1 MAGDI
6 TGSSAPAP
14 AAPVADAAPGG
25 SAGGR
30 SYLVKKLSAEVQK
43 LQPAIKALRQHTG
56 LGLKESKELIE
67 AWPRT
72 HAS

>member
-1 MAGDI
+1 M
-6 TGSSAPAP
+6 
-14 AAPVADAAPGG
+14 VAGG
-25 SAGGR
+25 SAI
-30 SYLVKKLSAEVQK
+30 A
-43 LQPAIKALRQHTG
+43 AIKALRQHTG